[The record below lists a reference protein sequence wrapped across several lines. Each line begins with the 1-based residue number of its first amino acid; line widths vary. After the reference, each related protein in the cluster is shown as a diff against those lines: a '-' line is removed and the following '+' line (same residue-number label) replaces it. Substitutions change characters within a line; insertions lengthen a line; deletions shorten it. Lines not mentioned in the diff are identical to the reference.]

1 MAKHSLGVPGGLIAL
16 DFRRSGVCAAEIEE
30 NRPSTC
36 GKDGF
41 SSTQSAEAPKKGTMR
56 GYRRELDPRYDQP
69 ARTMCPTIAQA
80 GEVLRQRRKELGW
93 TVEFAAATCSINPRT
108 ISELERGIRQV
119 GYDTVALYAQNMGVD
134 IIFQI
139 RGKS

>member
-1 MAKHSLGVPGGLIAL
+1 M
-16 DFRRSGVCAAEIEE
+16 
-30 NRPSTC
+30 T
-36 GKDGF
+36 
-41 SSTQSAEAPKKGTMR
+41 TKKGAMR